1 MFDEILLPTD
11 GSEGVGQAINAAVSM
26 AERFDA
32 RVHVLFVAEP
42 PRFHEYGAS
51 VALTNI
57 MQSLQEAGRQI
68 LDDTAERIRNKGIS
82 AVETVL
88 RQGHPAEEIIAYASE
103 NNVDLVVMGTHGRRG
118 INRMLLGSVTEEVVR
133 CSHVPIMTVRMKP
146 QDAEE

>member
-1 MFDEILLPTD
+1 MFGEILLPTD
-11 GSEGVGQAINAAVSM
+11 GSEGVGQAINAAVAM

-68 LDDTAERIRNKGIS
+68 LDEAAERIRKTGIS
-82 AVETVL
+82 SVETAL
-88 RQGHPAEEIIAYASE
+88 RQGHPAEEILDYAE
-103 NNVDLVVMGTHGRRG
+103 EHRIELIVMGTHGRRG
-118 INRMLLGSVTEEVVR
+118 LNRMLLGSITEEVVR
-133 CSHVPIMTVRMKP
+133 TSHIPVMTVRMKA
-146 QDAEE
+146 D

>member
-1 MFDEILLPTD
+1 MFRQIVLPTD
-11 GSEGVGQAINAAVSM
+11 GSEGVGQAIQAAVAV
-26 AERFDA
+26 AEKFDA

-68 LDDTAERIRNKGIS
+68 LDDTAERIRNKGLAS
-82 AVETVL
+82 VETAL
-88 RQGHPAEEIIAYASE
+88 RQGHPAEEIIGYAEE
-103 NNVDLVVMGTHGRRG
+103 NGADLIVMGTHGRRG

-133 CSHVPIMTVRMKP
+133 CSHVPIMTVRMTSSES
-146 QDAEE
+146 AE

>member
-26 AERFDA
+26 AEKFNA
-32 RVHVLFVAEP
+32 RIHILFVAEP

-68 LDDTAERIRNKGIS
+68 LDDTAERVRNQGIS

-103 NNVDLVVMGTHGRRG
+103 NAIDLVVMGTHGRRG
-118 INRMLLGSVTEEVVR
+118 LNRMLLGSVTEEVVR
-133 CSHVPIMTVRMKP
+133 CSQVPIMTVRMTSE
-146 QDAEE
+146 DAEA